1 MTKKMENVLRK
12 SLNEVDRIRKRQ
24 WAYLALCF
32 CCLWLFVWSMMVTAH
47 NIGDTHLVAEVLIGA
62 IISILANFFVFL
74 CLSLFINRMTNK
86 ILKEIDLSTKKKR
99 PAATPAGF

>member
-1 MTKKMENVLRK
+1 MSEEMDNILRK
-12 SLNEVDRIRKRQ
+12 SLDEVDRIRKRQ

-62 IISILANFFVFL
+62 IISILTNILVVL
-74 CLSLFINRMTNK
+74 GLSLFINRMTNK
-86 ILKEIDLSTKKKR
+86 ILKAIELSSK
-99 PAATPAGF
+99 

>member
-1 MTKKMENVLRK
+1 MTEEIDDILRK
-12 SLNEVDRIRKRQ
+12 SLDEVDRIKKRQ

-62 IISILANFFVFL
+62 IISILTNILVVL
-74 CLSLFINRMTNK
+74 GLSLFINRMTNR
-86 ILKEIDLSTKKKR
+86 ILKAIELSSK
-99 PAATPAGF
+99 

>member
-1 MTKKMENVLRK
+1 MTEEMDNILRK

-47 NIGDTHLVAEVLIGA
+47 NIGDAHLVAEVLIGA
-62 IISILANFFVFL
+62 IISILTNILVVL
-74 CLSLFINRMTNK
+74 GLSLFINRMTNK
-86 ILKEIDLSTKKKR
+86 ILKAIERTVTLNH
-99 PAATPAGF
+99 

>member
-1 MTKKMENVLRK
+1 MTEEMDNVLRK

-62 IISILANFFVFL
+62 IISVLTNILVVL
-74 CLSLFINRMTNK
+74 GLSLFINRMTNK
-86 ILKEIDLSTKKKR
+86 ILKAIELSTR
-99 PAATPAGF
+99 Q

>member
-1 MTKKMENVLRK
+1 MTEEMDNILRK

-32 CCLWLFVWSMMVTAH
+32 CCLWLFVLSMMVTAH

-62 IISILANFFVFL
+62 IISILTNILVVL
-74 CLSLFINRMTNK
+74 GLSLFINRMTNK
-86 ILKEIDLSTKKKR
+86 ILKAIELSSKQ
-99 PAATPAGF
+99 

>member
-1 MTKKMENVLRK
+1 MTEEMDNILRK

-47 NIGDTHLVAEVLIGA
+47 NIGDSHLVAEVLIGA
-62 IISILANFFVFL
+62 IISILTNILVVL
-74 CLSLFINRMTNK
+74 GLSLFINRMTNK
-86 ILKEIDLSTKKKR
+86 ILKAIELSTR
-99 PAATPAGF
+99 Q

>member
-1 MTKKMENVLRK
+1 MTEEMDNILRK
-12 SLNEVDRIRKRQ
+12 SLDEVDRIRKRQ

-62 IISILANFFVFL
+62 IISVLTNILVVL
-74 CLSLFINRMTNK
+74 GLSLFINRMTNK
-86 ILKEIDLSTKKKR
+86 ILKAIELSTR
-99 PAATPAGF
+99 Q

>member
-1 MTKKMENVLRK
+1 MTEEMDNILRK

-62 IISILANFFVFL
+62 IISILTNILVVL
-74 CLSLFINRMTNK
+74 GLSLFINRMTNK
-86 ILKEIDLSTKKKR
+86 ILKAIELSTK
-99 PAATPAGF
+99 

>member
-1 MTKKMENVLRK
+1 MTEEMDNVLRK

-62 IISILANFFVFL
+62 IISILTNILVVL
-74 CLSLFINRMTNK
+74 GLSLFINRMTNK
-86 ILKEIDLSTKKKR
+86 ILKAIELSTR
-99 PAATPAGF
+99 Q

>member
-1 MTKKMENVLRK
+1 MTEEMDNILRK
-12 SLNEVDRIRKRQ
+12 SLDEVDRIRKRQ

-62 IISILANFFVFL
+62 IISILTNILVVL
-74 CLSLFINRMTNK
+74 GLSLFINRMTNK
-86 ILKEIDLSTKKKR
+86 ILKAIELSTR
-99 PAATPAGF
+99 Q

>member
-1 MTKKMENVLRK
+1 MTEEMDNILRK

-62 IISILANFFVFL
+62 IISILTSILVVL
-74 CLSLFINRMTNK
+74 GLSLFINRMTNK
-86 ILKEIDLSTKKKR
+86 ILKAIELSSKQ
-99 PAATPAGF
+99 

>member
-1 MTKKMENVLRK
+1 MTEDMDNILRK

-62 IISILANFFVFL
+62 IISILTNILVVL
-74 CLSLFINRMTNK
+74 GLSLFINRMTNK
-86 ILKEIDLSTKKKR
+86 ILKAIELSSKQ
-99 PAATPAGF
+99 

>member
-1 MTKKMENVLRK
+1 MTEEMDNILRK

-47 NIGDTHLVAEVLIGA
+47 NIGDAHLVAEVLIGA
-62 IISILANFFVFL
+62 IISILTNILVVL
-74 CLSLFINRMTNK
+74 GLSLFINRMTNK
-86 ILKEIDLSTKKKR
+86 ILKAIELSTR
-99 PAATPAGF
+99 Q